1 MGTSQYIIEE
11 EKEKEKAKA
20 QFKGYIKA
28 LLDFNKEINSIYQKA
43 KQNIIIKD
51 NGYLVDKK
59 CFDDFKDRLF
69 YSKFASLNENDFNEK
84 INEIFKDKKEIEY
97 VPIEQKI
104 FNTSKEL
111 IDSLSK
117 NDEYIII
124 NSSIF
129 EMINNKTSDRNKGKI
144 SYEIK
149 ENEMIINLGPGEKII
164 FKHNFNIIKL
174 NVLLSKTGIKE
185 QNNPENKIS
194 QDKYN
199 KNNNAQIL
207 ENNGKETPI
216 KLFNNI
222 MNQDENL
229 INRLYSSI
237 IEYNNFENIL
247 INKLRENK
255 DDSDEIIQGYFVDY
269 SWLQKWKKYTDYD
282 KNRFLLGENKNE
294 ENIKKIKER
303 IKINSK
309 FY

>member
-20 QFKGYIKA
+20 QFKVYISA

-69 YSKFASLNENDFNEK
+69 YSKFASLNEGDFNEK

-97 VPIEQKI
+97 IPIQQKI

-111 IDSLSK
+111 IDSLLK
-117 NDEYIII
+117 NNEYIII
-124 NSSIF
+124 NSKIF

-164 FKHNFNIIKL
+164 FKHNFNIIKY
-174 NVLLSKTGIKE
+174 NVLLARTGINA

-207 ENNGKETPI
+207 ENNGKETP
-216 KLFNNI
+216 FNY
-222 MNQDENL
+222 L
-229 INRLYSSI
+229 I
-237 IEYNNFENIL
+237 IL
-247 INKLRENK
+247 
-255 DDSDEIIQGYFVDY
+255 
-269 SWLQKWKKYTDYD
+269 
-282 KNRFLLGENKNE
+282 
-294 ENIKKIKER
+294 
-303 IKINSK
+303 
-309 FY
+309 